1 MGSGW
6 VEETPRTKSGKWF
19 TLFYALVG
27 SLLIYHAMGDLAA
40 IPLAIR
46 ESRFQAQVLSQW
58 GEQLTPRKLRSLL
71 KRAHEVEN
79 HTTVKP
85 SAVPEVPVNGKD
97 KVSKRTVNRDEFVLS
112 MLLLMG
118 KVSMADIRECQKV
131 FGKFHEILSQDVRSK
146 LSASCVRYED
156 HNTCLHIFL
165 KYYYISI
172 CLFYCGITSNGKEN

>member
-6 VEETPRTKSGKWF
+6 VEEMPRTKAGTWF
-19 TLFYALVG
+19 TLVYALIG

-79 HTTVKP
+79 HTTHKP
-85 SAVPEVPVNGKD
+85 LAVPDVPVNGKD
-97 KVSKRTVNRDEFVLS
+97 KKVAKRTVNRDEFVLS

-118 KVSMADIRECQKV
+118 KVSMSDIRECQKV
-131 FGKFHEILSQDVRSK
+131 FGKFSGGGVPRDG
-146 LSASCVRYED
+146 C
-156 HNTCLHIFL
+156 
-165 KYYYISI
+165 
-172 CLFYCGITSNGKEN
+172 